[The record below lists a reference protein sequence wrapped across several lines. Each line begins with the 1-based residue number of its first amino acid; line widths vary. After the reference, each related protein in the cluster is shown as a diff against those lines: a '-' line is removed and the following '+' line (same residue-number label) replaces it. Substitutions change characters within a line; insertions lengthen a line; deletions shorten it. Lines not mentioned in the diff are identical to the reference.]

1 MKVDGVGK
9 IVEGVNALEAALNSN
24 RVKKVI
30 VLDTKLNK
38 SNKFNFL
45 IEGIKKQNIE
55 IEIVKDNKLWEFHSR
70 HNIVGICEEKEI
82 FDEKNFE
89 NIISEKILILDHF
102 QDTNNLGA
110 VARSAAA
117 FDFQT
122 IFLPKKRSVQIT
134 EKTFAISSGGMEYV
148 NIVMYNS
155 IFSLIKKIKN
165 LGYWTIGLD
174 MNSSNQI
181 KDLDLKNQNI
191 ALIVG
196 SEETGLSKEIQKKLL
211 NQNILISAHGNSI
224 RALCKY
230 LFKLDND
237 QISNLEIPTGN
248 PLVIEFNEKSIISSC
263 EYLDKDRAKNLL
275 VF

>member
-1 MKVDGVGK
+1 MKLDGIGK

-38 SNKFNFL
+38 SNKLNDL
-45 IEGIKKQNIE
+45 IEVIKKQNIQ
-55 IEIVKDNKLWEFHSR
+55 IETIKNIKLWEFHTR
-70 HNIVGICEEKEI
+70 HNIVGICKEKPI

-89 NIISEKILILDHF
+89 KIITEKILILDHF

-134 EKTFAISSGGMEYV
+134 EKTFAISSGGMEYI

-155 IFSLIKKIKN
+155 IFSIIKKIKK
-165 LGYWTIGLD
+165 LGYWTVGLD

-191 ALIVG
+191 ALIIG
-196 SEETGLSKEIQKKLL
+196 SEETGLSKEIQ
-211 NQNILISAHGNSI
+211 N
-224 RALCKY
+224 
-230 LFKLDND
+230 KLDLII
-237 QISNLEIPTGN
+237 QISMTSNMESLNASVATAIAMHEIF
-248 PLVIEFNEKSIISSC
+248 IK
-263 EYLDKDRAKNLL
+263 K
-275 VF
+275 

>member
-24 RVKKVI
+24 RVRKVI
-30 VLDTKLNK
+30 VLDTKHNK

-45 IEGIKKQNIE
+45 IEVIKKQNIE

-70 HNIVGICEEKEI
+70 HNIVGICKEKEI

-196 SEETGLSKEIQKKLL
+196 SEETGLSKEIQKKLDLIVDISMTDNMESL
-211 NQNILISAHGNSI
+211 NASVATAIAMH
-224 RALCKY
+224 
-230 LFKLDND
+230 
-237 QISNLEIPTGN
+237 EIF
-248 PLVIEFNEKSIISSC
+248 IK
-263 EYLDKDRAKNLL
+263 K
-275 VF
+275 

>member
-70 HNIVGICEEKEI
+70 HNIVGICKEKEI

-196 SEETGLSKEIQKKLL
+196 SEETGLSKEIQKKLDLIIDISMTNNMESL
-211 NQNILISAHGNSI
+211 NASVATAIAMH
-224 RALCKY
+224 
-230 LFKLDND
+230 
-237 QISNLEIPTGN
+237 EIF
-248 PLVIEFNEKSIISSC
+248 IK
-263 EYLDKDRAKNLL
+263 K
-275 VF
+275 

>member
-55 IEIVKDNKLWEFHSR
+55 IEIVKDNKLWKFHSR

-82 FDEKNFE
+82 IDEKNFE

-196 SEETGLSKEIQKKLL
+196 SEETGLSKEIQKKLDLIVDISMTNNMESL
-211 NQNILISAHGNSI
+211 NASVATAIAMH
-224 RALCKY
+224 
-230 LFKLDND
+230 
-237 QISNLEIPTGN
+237 EIF
-248 PLVIEFNEKSIISSC
+248 IK
-263 EYLDKDRAKNLL
+263 K
-275 VF
+275 

>member
-1 MKVDGVGK
+1 MDGVGK

-24 RVKKVI
+24 RVRKVF
-30 VLDTKLNK
+30 VLDKKSNK
-38 SNKFNFL
+38 SNKFNVL
-45 IEGIKKQNIE
+45 IENIKKQNID
-55 IEIVKDNKLWEFHSR
+55 IEIIQDVKLWKFHAR
-70 HNIVGICEEKEI
+70 HNIVGICDEKKI
-82 FDEKNFE
+82 YDEKNFE
-89 NIISEKILILDHF
+89 NILSEKILILNHF

-110 VARSAAA
+110 VVRSAAA

-155 IFSLIKKIKN
+155 IFSLIKKIRN

-181 KDLDLKNQNI
+181 NDLDLKNQSV

-196 SEETGLSKEIQKKLL
+196 SEETGLSNEIQKKLDLIVHISMTNNMESL
-211 NQNILISAHGNSI
+211 NASVASAIAMH
-224 RALCKY
+224 
-230 LFKLDND
+230 
-237 QISNLEIPTGN
+237 EIF
-248 PLVIEFNEKSIISSC
+248 IK
-263 EYLDKDRAKNLL
+263 K
-275 VF
+275 

>member
-1 MKVDGVGK
+1 MSTILGTKKINLRVIRQVFCCMKGHHRIIFSNNDGCLSLK
-9 IVEGVNALEAALNSN
+9 ILNHSFIYFIHAKEIFN
-24 RVKKVI
+24 I
-30 VLDTKLNK
+30 I
-38 SNKFNFL
+38 KFH
-45 IEGIKKQNIE
+45 
-55 IEIVKDNKLWEFHSR
+55 VR
-70 HNIVGICEEKEI
+70 HNIVGICDEKKI
-82 FDEKNFE
+82 YDEKNFE
-89 NIISEKILILDHF
+89 NILSEKILILNHF

-110 VARSAAA
+110 VVRSAAA

-191 ALIVG
+191 GLIVG
-196 SEETGLSKEIQKKLL
+196 SEETGLSKEIQKKLDLIVDISMTKNMESL
-211 NQNILISAHGNSI
+211 NASVATAIAMH
-224 RALCKY
+224 
-230 LFKLDND
+230 
-237 QISNLEIPTGN
+237 EIF
-248 PLVIEFNEKSIISSC
+248 IK
-263 EYLDKDRAKNLL
+263 K
-275 VF
+275 

>member
-1 MKVDGVGK
+1 MDGVGK

-24 RVKKVI
+24 RVRKVF
-30 VLDTKLNK
+30 VLDKNSNK
-38 SNKFNFL
+38 SNKFNVL
-45 IEGIKKQNIE
+45 IENIKKQNID
-55 IEIVKDNKLWEFHSR
+55 IEIIQDVKLWKFDVR
-70 HNIVGICEEKEI
+70 HNIVGICDEKKI
-82 FDEKNFE
+82 YDEKNFE
-89 NIISEKILILDHF
+89 NILSEKILILNHF

-110 VARSAAA
+110 VVRSAAA

-134 EKTFAISSGGMEYV
+134 EKTFAISSGGMEYI

-196 SEETGLSKEIQKKLL
+196 SEETGLSKEIQKKLDLIVDISMTKNMESL
-211 NQNILISAHGNSI
+211 NASVATAIAMH
-224 RALCKY
+224 
-230 LFKLDND
+230 
-237 QISNLEIPTGN
+237 EIF
-248 PLVIEFNEKSIISSC
+248 IK
-263 EYLDKDRAKNLL
+263 K
-275 VF
+275 

>member
-1 MKVDGVGK
+1 MDGVGK

-24 RVKKVI
+24 RVRKVF
-30 VLDTKLNK
+30 VLDKKSNK
-38 SNKFNFL
+38 SNKFNVL
-45 IEGIKKQNIE
+45 IENIKKQNID
-55 IEIVKDNKLWEFHSR
+55 IEIIQDVKLWKFHAR
-70 HNIVGICEEKEI
+70 HNIVGICDEKKI
-82 FDEKNFE
+82 YDEKNFE
-89 NIISEKILILDHF
+89 NILSEKILILNHF

-110 VARSAAA
+110 VVRSAAA

-196 SEETGLSKEIQKKLL
+196 SEETGLSKEIQKKLDLIVDISMTDNMESL
-211 NQNILISAHGNSI
+211 NASVATAIAMH
-224 RALCKY
+224 
-230 LFKLDND
+230 
-237 QISNLEIPTGN
+237 EIF
-248 PLVIEFNEKSIISSC
+248 IK
-263 EYLDKDRAKNLL
+263 K
-275 VF
+275 

>member
-1 MKVDGVGK
+1 MDGVGK

-24 RVKKVI
+24 RVRKVY
-30 VLDTKLNK
+30 VLDKKSNK
-38 SNKFNFL
+38 SNKFNVL
-45 IEGIKKQNIE
+45 IENIKKQNID
-55 IEIVKDNKLWEFHSR
+55 IEIIQDVKLWNFHDR
-70 HNIVGICEEKEI
+70 HNIVGICEEKKT

-196 SEETGLSKEIQKKLL
+196 SEETGLSKEIQKKLDLIVDISMTDNMESL
-211 NQNILISAHGNSI
+211 NASVATAIAMH
-224 RALCKY
+224 
-230 LFKLDND
+230 
-237 QISNLEIPTGN
+237 EIF
-248 PLVIEFNEKSIISSC
+248 IK
-263 EYLDKDRAKNLL
+263 K
-275 VF
+275 

>member
-1 MKVDGVGK
+1 MDGVGK

-24 RVKKVI
+24 RVRKVF
-30 VLDTKLNK
+30 VLDKKSNK
-38 SNKFNFL
+38 SNKFNVL
-45 IEGIKKQNIE
+45 IENIKKQNID
-55 IEIVKDNKLWEFHSR
+55 IEIIQDVKLWKFHAR
-70 HNIVGICEEKEI
+70 HNIVGICDEKKI
-82 FDEKNFE
+82 YDEKNFE
-89 NIISEKILILDHF
+89 NILSEKILILNHF

-110 VARSAAA
+110 VVRSAAA

-134 EKTFAISSGGMEYV
+134 DKTFAISSGGMEYV

-191 ALIVG
+191 GLIVG
-196 SEETGLSKEIQKKLL
+196 SEETGLSKEIQKKLDLIVDISMTNNMESL
-211 NQNILISAHGNSI
+211 NASVATAIAMH
-224 RALCKY
+224 
-230 LFKLDND
+230 
-237 QISNLEIPTGN
+237 EIF
-248 PLVIEFNEKSIISSC
+248 IK
-263 EYLDKDRAKNLL
+263 K
-275 VF
+275 